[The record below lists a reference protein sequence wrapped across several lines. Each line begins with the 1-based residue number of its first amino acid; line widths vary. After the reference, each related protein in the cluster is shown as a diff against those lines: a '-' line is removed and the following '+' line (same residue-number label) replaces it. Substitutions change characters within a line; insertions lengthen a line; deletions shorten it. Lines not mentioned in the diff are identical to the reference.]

1 MNLFDYPFLSYAPN
15 PAAAGCVAGIV
26 FILLT
31 SWFVQSIR
39 TRFQPRRLSVLLFI
53 SQLAIFIELIVRASI
68 GDAAKNSRIVYTVL
82 NSLFAIGQR
91 MIIVSNYSFVL
102 EVHHVRSCFSRGTF
116 LGAVGGVISSGLIM
130 IPANI
135 YAFNADQISTSFI
148 FRQLSASIL
157 LLDTILFYWIFYL
170 SKTIGD
176 MKREGIILIF
186 TSSILCLIAA
196 MFNLFQSI
204 SIDYY
209 NKTNSNEFWFYGL
222 QLLPIILAHF
232 TWSILHPKRSLTDA
246 RLTKPIL
253 FVSTENS

>member
-1 MNLFDYPFLSYAPN
+1 
-15 PAAAGCVAGIV
+15 
-26 FILLT
+26 
-31 SWFVQSIR
+31 
-39 TRFQPRRLSVLLFI
+39 
-53 SQLAIFIELIVRASI
+53 
-68 GDAAKNSRIVYTVL
+68 
-82 NSLFAIGQR
+82 
-91 MIIVSNYSFVL
+91 
-102 EVHHVRSCFSRGTF
+102 
-116 LGAVGGVISSGLIM
+116 M

-135 YAFNADQISTSFI
+135 YAFNEDQISTSFI
-148 FRQLSASIL
+148 FRKLSASIL
-157 LLDTILFYWIFYL
+157 LLDTILFYLILYL

-209 NKTNSNEFWFYGL
+209 NKTNSNDFWFYGL
-222 QLLPIILAHF
+222 QLSPIILAHF

-253 FVSTENS
+253 FVNTENS